1 MYYSDD
7 IIAEV
12 RSRNDIVDVVG
23 SYVKLTKK
31 GNNYWGLCP
40 FHNEHTPSFSVN
52 RGKQIFHCFG
62 CTAGGNVIS
71 FIMKYENLTFQEA
84 VKVLAER
91 AGIQLPEREITQEEK
106 QRQSRRARLLEVN
119 KEAATYFYRCLRSPH
134 GERGMKYLEDRGLS
148 PETMKNFGLGYA
160 GVNGRE
166 VIDYLRSKGFTDDEI
181 RNSGLASISEKN
193 GLSSPFWNRVMFP
206 IMDANHRVIGFGGRV
221 MGDAKP
227 KYLNSP
233 ETDIFDKRRN
243 LYGFVFARNSRA
255 GNYILCEGYMDVIA
269 MHQAGFTQAVA
280 SLGTAFTEEQAKLLS
295 RYTQKV
301 LLAYD
306 SDGAGVKAA
315 LRAIDILKD
324 VGLSGRVISLKPCKD
339 PDEFIKTYGKEAFQE
354 RIDNAENSFYFR
366 IRIIYEGYDQNDP
379 EQKTAFYKDIAT
391 KLCEEFHEPLEREN
405 YLTAICEKY
414 KINTGQMRDLVAD
427 YAAKGAGIEIK
438 PAPQQARA
446 RKVSEADG
454 ARTAQAMLITW
465 LTDETSILTAVKKF
479 VTPQDFTDELYRKV
493 AENVFAAI
501 ESGSFDAAGMIDRF
515 DEEERDAVAGLLQA
529 KLPEM
534 ETQEERNRAFSDII
548 LRIRE
553 NSYKVFCDNMGDD
566 MSKFGESLQ
575 MKKELEKLKKTGIT
589 LS

>member
-1 MYYSDD
+1 M
-7 IIAEV
+7 
-12 RSRNDIVDVVG
+12 
-23 SYVKLTKK
+23 
-31 GNNYWGLCP
+31 
-40 FHNEHTPSFSVN
+40 
-52 RGKQIFHCFG
+52 
-62 CTAGGNVIS
+62 
-71 FIMKYENLTFQEA
+71 NL
-84 VKVLAER
+84 
-91 AGIQLPEREITQEEK
+91 
-106 QRQSRRARLLEVN
+106 RR
-119 KEAATYFYRCLRSPH
+119 
-134 GERGMKYLEDRGLS
+134 
-148 PETMKNFGLGYA
+148 
-160 GVNGRE
+160 
-166 VIDYLRSKGFTDDEI
+166 
-181 RNSGLASISEKN
+181 
-193 GLSSPFWNRVMFP
+193 
-206 IMDANHRVIGFGGRV
+206 
-221 MGDAKP
+221 
-227 KYLNSP
+227 
-233 ETDIFDKRRN
+233 
-243 LYGFVFARNSRA
+243 
-255 GNYILCEGYMDVIA
+255 
-269 MHQAGFTQAVA
+269 
-280 SLGTAFTEEQAKLLS
+280 
-295 RYTQKV
+295 
-301 LLAYD
+301 
-306 SDGAGVKAA
+306 
-315 LRAIDILKD
+315 
-324 VGLSGRVISLKPCKD
+324 
-339 PDEFIKTYGKEAFQE
+339 KEAFQE